1 MRICNIEEGEW
12 VIRVESQVLAVCSD
26 FCKTESSVP
35 IMSVPR
41 LSGNHCRK

>member
-41 LSGNHCRK
+41 LSENHCRK